1 MSFSRVALRFF
12 LSILVSFII
21 TITILCHHRLVVLS
35 YFTQLLYILRTRFV
49 ATLLAYL
56 AVVLGDVCLDEAEDG
71 LWL

>member
-21 TITILCHHRLVVLS
+21 TITILRHNLLVVLS